1 MNEGLTSW
9 EWRKTIPLHRH
20 VLLDARWCF
29 YALEAAELVV
39 SDAEI
44 FKLRHVFQHARES
57 CKGELLSVEAFGV
70 AMAVDEVALKLA
82 AGVNGARVGEFE
94 FFFLCLLLRRSQF
107 PGTNIPGA

>member
-1 MNEGLTSW
+1 M
-9 EWRKTIPLHRH
+9 
-20 VLLDARWCF
+20 
-29 YALEAAELVV
+29 

-82 AGVNGARVGEFE
+82 VEVDGARVGEFG
-94 FFFLCLLLRRSQF
+94 FSFLCLFLRRSQY
-107 PGTNIPGA
+107 PGTNIPETQRGLRRRIHTSWRRIVSPFFSL